1 MNTVS
6 SVVRE
11 QLKQLPQS
19 PGIYI
24 FKDPTG
30 KIIYVGKAS
39 SLENRVKSYF
49 YNQAQHTPKTR
60 RLVRNIADLEF
71 YVTNTEEEA
80 IILEYN
86 FIQRHQPFYNVRL
99 KDGKSFPY
107 LKISLNEEWPR
118 AFLTRQVQEDGGRY
132 FGPFSSAKSLRQTI
146 KVLRGIFP
154 LRSCTT
160 PINGTKQRPC
170 LNYHIHLCPG
180 PCIGAITRQEYMEII
195 RQVILF
201 LEGKQEQ
208 VVRMLE
214 TRMRKA
220 SEALDFEKAGTYRDQ
235 IQSINRI
242 IENQSLATKAKGE
255 LDVIAFVTE
264 RDHAFVQVFFIRGS
278 KLIGRE
284 SFTLQGVDSEEPE
297 QIMTGFIKQFYGS
310 ASYIPP
316 LLLLQHKVEDKV
328 IIEEWL
334 RGKRGSSVKI
344 QVPSRGNKKQLVDI
358 VARNANQ
365 GLLQMK
371 IKRQINSSDISKGL
385 SEIKKELG
393 LPRKPVR
400 MECYD
405 ISNIQ
410 GKAAV
415 GSMVVFE
422 NGKPKSSDY
431 RRFRIQTVPGA
442 DDYAML
448 REVLR
453 RRLKRARNN
462 GDSKPDKNWD
472 KIPDLVLIDGG
483 KGQLNAVF
491 EVMKETGAESI
502 PLASIAKQNEEI
514 FLPGKSKPVILQPG
528 SQGLQMLQRLRD
540 EAHRFAITYHK
551 NLRNRQTIHSSL
563 DTITGIGPKRK
574 RALIRHFGSVRA
586 IREASIEALTSVPG
600 ITKTLAQQIK
610 ELL

>member
-1 MNTVS
+1 MNTATDL
-6 SVVRE
+6 VRE
-11 QLKQLPQS
+11 QLQQLPQS

-24 FKDPTG
+24 FKDPSG
-30 KIIYVGKAS
+30 KIIYVGKAA

-60 RLVRNIADLEF
+60 RLVRNVADLEF

-80 IILEYN
+80 LILEYN
-86 FIQRHQPFYNVRL
+86 FIQRHQPFYNIRL
-99 KDGKSFPY
+99 KDGKSYPY

-118 AFLTRQVQEDGGRY
+118 VFLTRQVQEDGGRY

-146 KVLRGIFP
+146 KVLRSIFP
-154 LRSCTT
+154 LRSCTK
-160 PINGTKQRPC
+160 PINGTRQRPC

-180 PCIGAITRQEYMEII
+180 PCVGAITRQEYMEII
-195 RQVILF
+195 KQVILF

-208 VVRMLE
+208 VVRRLE
-214 TRMRKA
+214 SRMRKA
-220 SEALDFEKAGTYRDQ
+220 SEALDFETAGSFRDQ
-235 IQSINRI
+235 VQSINRI
-242 IENQSLATKAKGE
+242 IENQSLAAKVKGE
-255 LDVIAFVTE
+255 QDVIAFVTE
-264 RDHAFVQVFFIRGS
+264 RDRAFVQVFFIRGS

-316 LLLLQHKVEDKV
+316 LLLLQHKVEDKE

-334 RGKRGSSVKI
+334 QGKRGSSVRI

-365 GLLQMK
+365 GLVQMK
-371 IKRQINSSDISKGL
+371 LKRQITSTDINKGL
-385 SEIKKELG
+385 SEIKKELS
-393 LPRKPVR
+393 LPKKPVR

-422 NGKPKSSDY
+422 DGKPKSSDY

-453 RRLKRARNN
+453 RRLKRFKNN

-472 KIPDLVLIDGG
+472 KIPDLMLIDGG
-483 KGQLNAVF
+483 KGQLNAVL
-491 EVMKETGAESI
+491 EVMKETGAEFI

-514 FLPGKSKPVILQPG
+514 FLPGKTKPVVLQPD
-528 SQGLQMLQRLRD
+528 SYGLQMLQRLRD

-551 NLRNRQTIHSSL
+551 NLRNKQTVKSAL
-563 DTITGIGPKRK
+563 DNITGIGPKRK
-574 RALIRHFGSVRA
+574 RALMRHFGSVRA
-586 IREASIEALTSVPG
+586 IREASVEELTVVPG
-600 ITKTLAQQIK
+600 ITQLLAQQIK

>member
-1 MNTVS
+1 MNTS
-6 SVVRE
+6 TDLIKE

-19 PGIYI
+19 PGVYI
-24 FKDPTG
+24 FKDLTG

-49 YNQAQHTPKTR
+49 YNQAQHTSKTR
-60 RLVRNIADLEF
+60 RLVKNIADLEF

-86 FIQRHQPFYNVRL
+86 LVQRHQPFYNVRL
-99 KDGKSFPY
+99 KDGKTFPY

-118 AFLTRQVQEDGGRY
+118 VFLTRQVQEDGGRY

-146 KVLRGIFP
+146 KALRGIFP
-154 LRSCTT
+154 FRSCTT
-160 PINGTKQRPC
+160 PITGTKQRPC

-180 PCIGAITRQEYMEII
+180 PCIGAISRHEYLEII
-195 RQVILF
+195 KQVILF

-208 VVRMLE
+208 VVRRLE
-214 TRMRKA
+214 AKMQKA
-220 SEALDFEKAGTYRDQ
+220 SEALDFEKAGNYRDQ
-235 IQSINRI
+235 IQSIKRI
-242 IENQSLATKAKGE
+242 IENQSLTAKVQGE
-255 LDVIAFVTE
+255 QDVVAFVTE
-264 RDHAFVQVFFIRGS
+264 RDRAFVQVYFIRSS

-316 LLLLQHKVEDKV
+316 LLLLQHKVEDKT

-334 RGKRGSSVKI
+334 KGKRGSSVKI
-344 QVPSRGNKKQLVDI
+344 QVPYRGNKKQLVDI

-365 GLLQMK
+365 GLQQMK
-371 IKRQINSSDISKGL
+371 IKRLISSTDINKGL

-393 LPRKPVR
+393 LPRKPAR

-405 ISNIQ
+405 ISDIQ
-410 GKAAV
+410 GKVAV

-422 NGKPKSSDY
+422 KGRPKSSDY
-431 RRFRIQTVPGA
+431 RRFRIQTVAGA

-448 REVLR
+448 KEVLR
-453 RRLKRARNN
+453 RRFRRFSNN
-462 GDSKPDKNWD
+462 DDSQPGKNWD
-472 KIPDLVLIDGG
+472 KVPDLMLIDGG
-483 KGQLNAVF
+483 KGQLNSVL
-491 EVMKETGAESI
+491 EVMKETGTESI
-502 PLASIAKQNEEI
+502 PVASIAKQNEEI
-514 FLPGKSKPVILQPG
+514 FLPRRAKPIVLPAN
-528 SQGLQMLQRLRD
+528 SHGLQMLQRLRD

-551 NLRNRQTIHSSL
+551 NLRNRQAIKSSL
-563 DTITGIGPKRK
+563 DNITGIGPKRK
-574 RALIRHFGSVRA
+574 RDLMRHFGSVRA
-586 IREASIEALTSVPG
+586 IREASVDELTGVPG
-600 ITKTLAQQIK
+600 ITSLLAQQIK